1 MPKVFHCSK
10 CTLQHLRPVG
20 KKCQYEGESLPGDVE
35 VAAPPS
41 MESGSN
47 TSVSQQILFQ
57 LQQLGEKMDLMDRRV
72 QRTETALGQGT
83 SQASSLSVTSHSSDP
98 KVLSH
103 GTDTVISGTMS
114 QSKQKSIKDWQN

>member
-10 CTLQHLRPVG
+10 CTLQHPIPVG
-20 KKCQYEGESLPGDVE
+20 QKCQYEGESLPDDVE

-41 MESGSN
+41 TESGSN

-57 LQQLGEKMDLMDRRV
+57 LQQLGEKLDLMDRRV

-83 SQASSLSVTSHSSDP
+83 SQASSLSVTSHSS
-98 KVLSH
+98 
-103 GTDTVISGTMS
+103 
-114 QSKQKSIKDWQN
+114 